1 MYSKFI
7 MTIICIIS
15 IITTTINIVNNAMNV
30 MCQKR
35 KMRRPRLYKWEE
47 MTTLHIK
54 SRESELRHHKCV
66 AEDAL

>member
-15 IITTTINIVNNAMNV
+15 IITTTINIVNNAMNII

-35 KMRRPRLYKWEE
+35 KNEE
-47 MTTLHIK
+47 TKT
-54 SRESELRHHKCV
+54 V
-66 AEDAL
+66 

>member
-54 SRESELRHHKCV
+54 
-66 AEDAL
+66 